1 MPCTVLEHL
10 RLCANSDLLILHSC
24 YVCKTHMKP
33 LRNIEGNI
41 YPDNM
46 HTFDIYCIKKK
57 ASSWKLEEE
66 FGGQSIIICTLY
78 IHMYVKCHNKVK
90 QSINL

>member
-1 MPCTVLEHL
+1 MSCAALEYL

-24 YVCKTHMKP
+24 CVCKTHMKP
-33 LRNIEGNI
+33 LRKIEGNI

-46 HTFDIYCIKKK
+46 HTFDIYTYCIKKK

-66 FGGQSIIICTLY
+66 FGRQSIIMCICK
-78 IHMYVKCHNKVK
+78 MSQK
-90 QSINL
+90 S